1 MIKRNG
7 VAGATAKFW
16 LTTALMFGA
25 SMMSLAQSDWAGRQE
40 DHRGMDK
47 VLYIWAQDE
56 AHVAPDFLAV
66 IDFDE
71 QSPKYGEV
79 INVVPLPPPGNI
91 GNEPHHCHLNFNQDH
106 PGMRGTP
113 QPLKESERHLF
124 LRRNECEE
132 AEVSDFRQS
141 RGIEYDGRLHAA

>member
-40 DHRGMDK
+40 DHRGKAK

-71 QSPKYGEV
+71 QSPQYGQV
-79 INVVPLPPPGNI
+79 INTVPLPPPGNI
-91 GNEPHHCHLNFNQDH
+91 GNEPHHCHLNSNKTIL
-106 PGMRGTP
+106 GCGGLLSL
-113 QPLKESERHLF
+113 LKIRTGSSSLT
-124 LRRNECEE
+124 
-132 AEVSDFRQS
+132 
-141 RGIEYDGRLHAA
+141 